1 MSIAKPTLVK
11 SLVPQNLDTAA
22 DRDAAAV
29 LDPDTFVT
37 GAPYDAMTRL
47 RATSPVH
54 PVQLPGLPRSWLL
67 TKHADVRLVSRD
79 TDTFTSSKGNTLV
92 EAEAGPNSAMLP
104 GIDPPRHVHF
114 RKLINQGFTVR
125 NVQRLEPRMRL
136 VARDIVDTIIDK
148 GEFDAVTDISA
159 EMSLQVIAD
168 VLGVPAED
176 RMNVFRWSNA
186 IGSLGIEDPDYAPTP
201 EALGQAAAEM
211 FAYCGE
217 LVEHRR
223 KHGLT
228 DDILSALLAAEVD
241 GEKLNRDQLNEFFLL
256 LAIAGN
262 ETTRNTLSHGILA
275 LAEHPEQQAQLAR
288 DPAAI
293 KPAVEEL
300 LRWATP
306 VMHFRRTVV
315 RDVEIRGQR
324 IPCGDWVLMHYLSA
338 NRDEEVFDRPDQFD
352 VTRPDAGHAAFGGGE
367 CTSASAHNWPGS
379 NCASCSKNSMRTCPA
394 WPSPDRRTGCAR
406 RSSTASKD
414 CRAQRDSAAF
424 HRAGRIRTPLRPR
437 PGIQGGLSAQRG
449 ERRDRDRGGDAR
461 AAVGPHRVVTLDP
474 LIAQQSGDRVV
485 VEEGAVG
492 RQDGDTGKVLGAGN
506 VARGGVEGF
515 HVAAV
520 ALRRSRIE

>member
-54 PVQLPGLPRSWLL
+54 PVQLPGLPRAWLL

-125 NVQRLEPRMRL
+125 NV
-136 VARDIVDTIIDK
+136 
-148 GEFDAVTDISA
+148 
-159 EMSLQVIAD
+159 IAD

-176 RMNVFRWSNA
+176 RMDVFRWSNA

-275 LAEHPEQQAQLAR
+275 LAEHPEQQALLAR

-324 IPCGDWVLMHYLSA
+324 IPAGDWVLMHYLSA

-352 VTRPDAGHAAFGGGE
+352 VTRPDAGHAAFGGGGVHFCLGAQLARLE
-367 CTSASAHNWPGS
+367 LRVMLEELYANVPGL
-379 NCASCSKNSMRTCPA
+379 AVTGP
-394 WPSPDRRTGCAR
+394 PDRL
-406 RSSTASKD
+406 RSSF
-414 CRAQRDSAAF
+414 F
-424 HRAGRIRTPLRPR
+424 H
-437 PGIQGGLSAQRG
+437 GIKRL
-449 ERRDRDRGGDAR
+449 
-461 AAVGPHRVVTLDP
+461 PCT
-474 LIAQQSGDRVV
+474 
-485 VEEGAVG
+485 
-492 RQDGDTGKVLGAGN
+492 T
-506 VARGGVEGF
+506 
-515 HVAAV
+515 
-520 ALRRSRIE
+520 